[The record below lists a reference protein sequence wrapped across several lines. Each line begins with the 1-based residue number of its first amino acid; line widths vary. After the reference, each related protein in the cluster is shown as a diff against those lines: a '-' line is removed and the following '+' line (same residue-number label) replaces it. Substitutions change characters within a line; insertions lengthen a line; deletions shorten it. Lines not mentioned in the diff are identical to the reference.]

1 MALSHRRDGKRV
13 SDCLKPTAF
22 DRYHPV
28 VAAAFFACAIA
39 YSMVA
44 FHPAC
49 IVASL
54 VAGFCYSAY
63 VRGLHA
69 SLRTALWQVPLVAIV
84 AVANPIFSASGSTEL
99 FRLGLRAV
107 YLESVVYGACM
118 GGMLVSMMLWFS
130 NASHVLSSD
139 KVMSLLG
146 NALPTLA
153 LVLSMA
159 LRLVPRFVQRGAEID
174 LVQNACA
181 RVRPS
186 TAKEKTASRIRMASV
201 LMGWSMED
209 SLDVADAMRARG
221 WGAAVRRTTYARHR
235 FRSRD
240 AVALATVLLLAGV
253 CGAFAWSLCSQF
265 SFYPRLSPSIAWWQV
280 VFCFA
285 FLCLPLF
292 AQLGEEIRWM
302 R

>member
-1 MALSHRRDGKRV
+1 MSRRASGCPK
-13 SDCLKPTAF
+13 STAF
-22 DRYHPV
+22 DRYHPAI
-28 VAAAFFACAIA
+28 AAVFFACAIV
-39 YSMVA
+39 YSMLA

-49 IVASL
+49 IAASL
-54 VAGFCYSAY
+54 LAGFCYSVY

-69 SLRTALWQVPLVAIV
+69 SLRTALWQVPLVVIL

-99 FRLGLRAV
+99 FHVGLRAV
-107 YLESVVYGACM
+107 YGESIVYGACM

-139 KVMSLLG
+139 KVMFLLG
-146 NALPTLA
+146 NAMPTIA

-159 LRLVPRFVQRGAEID
+159 LRLVPRFVQRGAEIA

-181 RVRPS
+181 RVRPL
-186 TAKEKTASRIRMASV
+186 TAKEETASRVRMASV

-221 WGAAVRRTTYARHR
+221 WGACVRRTTYARYR

-240 AVALATVLLLAGV
+240 AAALAVVLLLAGACAA
-253 CGAFAWSLCSQF
+253 CGWQLCSQF
-265 SFYPRLSPSIAWWQV
+265 SFYPRLSTQITWWQIV
-280 VFCFA
+280 PCVA
-285 FLCLPLF
+285 FLCLPLL
-292 AQLGEEIRWM
+292 AQAGEEIWWM